1 MSAFTNHFAFEFKTG
16 LRNATSMLMNYL
28 FPLGFFAMMGLVMTQ
43 VNPGFTENMI
53 PGVILVALMAA
64 TLLGLPGP
72 MVEAR
77 DAGIYRSYKIN
88 GVPAVSI
95 LLIPML
101 TTVFHA
107 LIASGIIAVSA
118 NPLFD
123 GLNPQNWLAL
133 ALVTVVA
140 ALNFGCLGALI
151 SVVAN
156 GSRSVVL
163 WSQLIF
169 LPSMLLGGL
178 MMPLNILP
186 ESVLNFSFMLPTTYA
201 MQAYSG
207 LAYRQSTVIDPLL
220 ALGVL
225 VAGAVLAIALAL
237 FLFKWD
243 NQNTN
248 RSGKFVLLA
257 LFAWLPYIMGAFLR

>member
-43 VNPGFTENMI
+43 VNPTFTENMI

-72 MVEAR
+72 LVEAR
-77 DAGIYRSYKIN
+77 EAGIFRSYKIN
-88 GVPAVSI
+88 GVPAISI

-107 LIASGIIAVSA
+107 LIASGIIAVGSH
-118 NPLFD
+118 PLFD
-123 GLNPQNWLAL
+123 GRNPDNWLAL
-133 ALVTVVA
+133 ALVTVIA
-140 ALNFGCLGALI
+140 ALNFGCLGSLI
-151 SVVAN
+151 SVVSN

-178 MMPLNILP
+178 MMPLDILP
-186 ESVLNFSFMLPTTYA
+186 ESVLNFSFLLPTTYA
-201 MQAYSG
+201 MQAYTG
-207 LAYRQSTVIDPLL
+207 LAFQQSTIIDPYL
-220 ALGVL
+220 AVGIL
-225 VAGAVLAIALAL
+225 VAGAVLAISLAL
-237 FLFKWD
+237 YLFKWD
-243 NQNTN
+243 DQNTR
-248 RSGKFVLLA
+248 RSGKVMLLA
-257 LFAWLPYIMGAFLR
+257 FLAWLPYILGASLR